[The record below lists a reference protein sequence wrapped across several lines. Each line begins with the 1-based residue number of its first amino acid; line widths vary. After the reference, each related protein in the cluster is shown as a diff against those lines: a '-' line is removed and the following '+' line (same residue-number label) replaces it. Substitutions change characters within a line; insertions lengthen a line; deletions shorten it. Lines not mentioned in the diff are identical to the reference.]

1 LSNGSK
7 MVGNS
12 FVYTQFQKRRRKSNP
27 PSPTS
32 PSFSRRPLDKQNG
45 YLQVSSPADLP
56 SASTVNSLS
65 PALDIIVPSPTFDLP
80 SFSPTSPTNKIP
92 DFNYTRPAR
101 SSDEYG
107 QNRCATAVETA
118 RPATSAATAPV
129 APNTYPVTAASK
141 PAVSI
146 RPSFE
151 HIGNGTHP
159 QEWRSRFYDQQGL
172 TLRSFS
178 TSSLTTDRSIMNE
191 SVSTKNF
198 AQKKNRFHLRNPMG
212 LLARR
217 KSSQIGRDDDTG
229 LTIKTSRLGPLPT
242 GDVSIRGTREHNFDA
257 PRPQRIYSYNG
268 PSSDE
273 SSPLVETRPSVKG
286 HRRS

>member
-1 LSNGSK
+1 

-32 PSFSRRPLDKQNG
+32 PSFARRLLDKQNG
-45 YLQVSSPADLP
+45 YLQVSSPADLL

-65 PALDIIVPSPTFDLP
+65 PALDVIVPSPTFDFP

-92 DFNYTRPAR
+92 DLNNTKPAR

-107 QNRCATAVETA
+107 QHKRTTAVETA
-118 RPATSAATAPV
+118 RPATSAATVPV
-129 APNTYPVTAASK
+129 APNTNSATTASK
-141 PAVSI
+141 PAASM

-178 TSSLTTDRSIMNE
+178 TSSLTTDRSM
-191 SVSTKNF
+191 
-198 AQKKNRFHLRNPMG
+198 M
-212 LLARR
+212 
-217 KSSQIGRDDDTG
+217 
-229 LTIKTSRLGPLPT
+229 
-242 GDVSIRGTREHNFDA
+242 
-257 PRPQRIYSYNG
+257 
-268 PSSDE
+268 
-273 SSPLVETRPSVKG
+273 
-286 HRRS
+286 